1 MKIYH
6 GIESFKKLHNAVVTS
21 GTFDGVHY
29 GHQTILS
36 RLQDICHKSGGGESV
51 LITYWP
57 HPRMVLAPSDPPIQ
71 LLSSLQEKAEILEQ
85 YGLDHFLII
94 PFTAAFSQLSS
105 DDFIRKYLIDTIGT
119 RKLVIGY
126 NHRFGKNRSGSFEAL
141 KLLGPQLGF
150 EVEEIPRQDV
160 ENVAV
165 SSTKIRNALILGD
178 VSAARQFIGR
188 PYQLT
193 GTVVDGDKLGR
204 TLGFP
209 TANLNVQFN
218 QKLIPKD
225 GVYAVLVR
233 WNHKILKGMM
243 NIGFRP
249 TVTGNARRLEVH
261 IFHFNE
267 QIYGDTLTIF
277 FIERIRE
284 EKKFHN
290 MEALQH
296 QLMSDAERA
305 HHILYNIDKT

>member
-6 GIESFKKLHNAVVTS
+6 GTDSFKKLQNAVVTS

-36 RLQDICHKSGGGESV
+36 RLQDICKKTGGESV

-94 PFTAAFSQLSS
+94 PFTAVFSQLSS
-105 DDFIRKYLIDTIGT
+105 DDFIKQYLIDTIGT

-141 KLLGPQLGF
+141 KALGPKLGF
-150 EVEEIPRQDV
+150 EVEEIPRQDIDH
-160 ENVAV
+160 VAV
-165 SSTKIRNALILGD
+165 SSTKIRKALSLGD
-178 VSAARQFIGR
+178 VAAARQFIGR
-188 PYQLT
+188 PYQLS

-204 TLGFP
+204 TMGFP
-209 TANLNVQFN
+209 TANLMVNFE
-218 QKLIPKD
+218 QKLIPHD
-225 GVYAVLVR
+225 GVYAVLVQ
-233 WNHKILKGMM
+233 WNHKMLKGMM
-243 NIGFRP
+243 NIGYRP
-249 TVTGNARRLEVH
+249 TVTGKARRLEVH

-267 QIYGDTLTIF
+267 QIYGDILTIYF
-277 FIERIRE
+277 MERIRD
-284 EKKFHN
+284 EKKFQN
-290 MEALQH
+290 IEALQQ
-296 QLMSDAERA
+296 QLNSDAGQA
-305 HHILYNIDKT
+305 HSLLENDDKKY